1 MRGYSFGTLLK
12 NFVSL
17 LYTKLFWRGARLVR
31 LPILLRHK
39 ANIQLGGGFTCGVG
53 CRFYPG
59 EQGKLRIGRNVV
71 MGDYNQI
78 EAMESVTIGDNVLM
92 ASRIYIGDAA
102 HGVYFG
108 PASDAP
114 STEPNRRRL
123 VTRPVRIGDNAWIG
137 NNVSI
142 LYGVTVGDGVV
153 VGANSVVTKDL
164 PDNVIAAGAPARI
177 LKKYNDE
184 KKEWE
189 FV

>member
-1 MRGYSFGTLLK
+1 M
-12 NFVSL
+12 
-17 LYTKLFWRGARLVR
+17 
-31 LPILLRHK
+31 
-39 ANIQLGGGFTCGVG
+39 
-53 CRFYPG
+53 
-59 EQGKLRIGRNVV
+59 
-71 MGDYNQI
+71 
-78 EAMESVTIGDNVLM
+78 
-92 ASRIYIGDAA
+92 
-102 HGVYFG
+102 
-108 PASDAP
+108 
-114 STEPNRRRL
+114 
-123 VTRPVRIGDNAWIG
+123 TRPVRIGDNAWIG